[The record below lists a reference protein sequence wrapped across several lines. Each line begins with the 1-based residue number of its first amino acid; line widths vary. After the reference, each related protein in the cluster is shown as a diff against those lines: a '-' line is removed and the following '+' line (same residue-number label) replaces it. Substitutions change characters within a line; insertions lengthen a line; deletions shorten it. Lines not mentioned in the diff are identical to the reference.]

1 MSLWFSAAWWASL
14 STLGF
19 LAVPLLFVYLPT
31 STLAGATAARL
42 FSAQTLV
49 SCACCAGL
57 LVLNFLRP
65 EGVFDASTRPKT
77 PWFVLLIG
85 LGLLCAVGAEW
96 VVAPRI
102 VARQDLQLWHRVGSG
117 MYLVQWL
124 SALAVFQLLLR
135 RQVAA
140 RPR

>member
-1 MSLWFSAAWWASL
+1 
-14 STLGF
+14 
-19 LAVPLLFVYLPT
+19 
-31 STLAGATAARL
+31 
-42 FSAQTLV
+42 V

-57 LVLNFLRP
+57 LMLNFLRP
-65 EGVFDASTRPKT
+65 EAVLDASIRPKT
-77 PWFVLLIG
+77 PWFALLIG
-85 LGLLCAVGAEW
+85 LGLLCAVAAEW